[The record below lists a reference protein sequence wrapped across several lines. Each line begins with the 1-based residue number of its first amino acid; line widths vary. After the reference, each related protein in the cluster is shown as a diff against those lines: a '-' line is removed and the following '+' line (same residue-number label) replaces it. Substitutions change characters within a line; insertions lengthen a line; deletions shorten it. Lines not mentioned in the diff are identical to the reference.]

1 MKNPA
6 QWPDGGLME
15 DWLLALFVKPFVAVI
30 LLLILAGLRALFVRY
45 VPDSKLKRFLLIPVF
60 KRKQTGH

>member
-1 MKNPA
+1 
-6 QWPDGGLME
+6 ME

-45 VPDSKLKRFLLIPVF
+45 VPDSKLKRFLLVPVF